1 MQDVASL
8 YFAALTVFLAGAAL
22 VAVFLAAA
30 GLAAV
35 DLAAV
40 DLAECAQKANTTRR
54 QSTCAE

>member
-35 DLAAV
+35 DLAASAPKKRTGHDV
-40 DLAECAQKANTTRR
+40 
-54 QSTCAE
+54 S